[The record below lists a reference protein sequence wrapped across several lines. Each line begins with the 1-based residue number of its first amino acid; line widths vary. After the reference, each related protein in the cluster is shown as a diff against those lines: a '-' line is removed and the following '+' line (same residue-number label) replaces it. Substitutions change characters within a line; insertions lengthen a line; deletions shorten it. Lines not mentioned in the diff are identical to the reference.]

1 MGALRSTEGTPDGRK
16 NASPLPLPAV
26 LVVMAAVGNTTPA
39 EPAQVVSRTKMF
51 SVTW

>member
-1 MGALRSTEGTPDGRK
+1 MGGVAPCGGDARGQEERI
-16 NASPLPLPAV
+16 PLPSPAA